1 MFPANECLSLQP
13 SDGTEKKVYI
23 FHQHISQFQCL
34 SSRPGAPAGLSHVF
48 NTSGVVP
55 GFPGRGIRQRPLADE
70 LVLCKCPS
78 SEQVLYSK
86 RQLSGLLLA
95 DILTAICSHVSTMTM
110 LPLPLLLAV
119 LLLLPPESC
128 SAQQVSFSSH
138 LQLDLQEPPGQD
150 QPWFK
155 PSATCPLP
163 PNVAEVKT
171 KPTTVYRPRS
181 LDAFHRARLLS
192 LRHAQSEVDPVEWD
206 TLEVEGP
213 DIGNLNTL
221 IQLARMSANA
231 YALPGQKN
239 WYEVDAAWNKV
250 SSQVR
255 SLRIIPH
262 LCCPPRAFRLDGRN
276 RTAFAGMYSYPRTI
290 RLSFYLSRARLSKGL
305 PPNST
310 SSTITCTQLRR

>member
-1 MFPANECLSLQP
+1 MLIVLQ
-13 SDGTEKKVYI
+13 Y
-23 FHQHISQFQCL
+23 
-34 SSRPGAPAGLSHVF
+34 
-48 NTSGVVP
+48 
-55 GFPGRGIRQRPLADE
+55 
-70 LVLCKCPS
+70 PS
-78 SEQVLYSK
+78 SWCASEIEPRLQHVGSGPRLSGPCDSATWLNLCCPGEQVLYSK
-86 RQLSGLLLA
+86 RQPSGLLLA

-119 LLLLPPESC
+119 LLLLPAESF

-138 LQLDLQEPPGQD
+138 LQLDLQEPPDQN

-155 PSATCPLP
+155 PSVTYPLP

-181 LDAFHRARLLS
+181 LDALHRARLLS

-206 TLEVEGP
+206 ALEVEGP

-250 SSQVR
+250 SGRVC

-262 LCCPPRAFRLDGRN
+262 PCWPPRASRLDGKN
-276 RTAFAGMYSYPRTI
+276 RTGFADMCSYPRTI
-290 RLSFYLSRARLSKGL
+290 QLSFYLSRARPSKGP

-310 SSTITCTQLRR
+310 SSMITCTQLRL